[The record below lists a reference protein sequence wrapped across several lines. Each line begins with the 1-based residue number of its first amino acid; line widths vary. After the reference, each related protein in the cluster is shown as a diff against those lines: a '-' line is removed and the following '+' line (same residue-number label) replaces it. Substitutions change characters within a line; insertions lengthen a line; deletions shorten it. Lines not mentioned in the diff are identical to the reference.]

1 MCNKSPN
8 GKQSKVLS
16 MALKSMTG
24 YGEGERLGWEASELL
39 LNSAR

>member
-8 GKQSKVLS
+8 GKQSKASS

-24 YGEGERLGWEASELL
+24 YGEGSASGGGFELL